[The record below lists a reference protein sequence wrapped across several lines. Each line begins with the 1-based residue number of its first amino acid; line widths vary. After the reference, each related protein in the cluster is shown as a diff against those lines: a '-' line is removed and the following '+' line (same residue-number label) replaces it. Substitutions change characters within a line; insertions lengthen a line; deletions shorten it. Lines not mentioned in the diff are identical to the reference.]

1 MIGSHHGHWT
11 LSHTPDEHNQGV
23 ACLARMTRISYRASS
38 AYYAS
43 TKPCSPR
50 RQTEGRRTAK
60 DPERGSGLSKCHASS
75 GSPLHHASSRRVVG
89 LWKRRER
96 GSSTPAGST
105 DVSSRDSSFC
115 PVKCG
120 FVARC
125 QSDAEFVSRLWA
137 SCGGG
142 CCPPASQE
150 KERQPFIQ
158 NARSAP
164 VFRRLRIRTHILAF
178 VTASQ
183 CLCVFANSDLSSPSL
198 KMGSTTT
205 RSFPPGIHAP
215 SLTWFKNDANQE
227 LDWDLQKKH
236 IEFLISSGLDGGM
249 CAISVEFVQLL
260 T

>member
-1 MIGSHHGHWT
+1 MRADASSNHDW
-11 LSHTPDEHNQGV
+11 LAPWALDPFSHTGPSQPRG
-23 ACLARMTRISYRASS
+23 CLPPTNDAHFYRASS

-75 GSPLHHASSRRVVG
+75 GSPPHHASSRRVVG
-89 LWKRRER
+89 LWKRRQR
-96 GSSTPAGST
+96 GCSTPAGST

-164 VFRRLRIRTHILAF
+164 VFRRLRIRNTYLP
-178 VTASQ
+178 
-183 CLCVFANSDLSSPSL
+183 L
-198 KMGSTTT
+198 
-205 RSFPPGIHAP
+205 
-215 SLTWFKNDANQE
+215 
-227 LDWDLQKKH
+227 
-236 IEFLISSGLDGGM
+236 
-249 CAISVEFVQLL
+249 
-260 T
+260 